1 MSDTDG
7 ALPAGFEVVELIDS
21 DAVAATYLLR
31 GAQRD
36 AVLTVARS
44 AVADEED
51 RAACLR
57 WADALTI
64 AAASPNIADVLS
76 AGLTRDGRPHLVC
89 GTGEALSARLFDS
102 GALSVWT
109 AQGYGVGV
117 ADALASAHAAG
128 LAHGA
133 VQLSTV
139 LVIDDGAVLAGF
151 GTSAPGLAVPA
162 VVDAYTAP
170 EHLAEVSVG
179 RAAAS
184 EAGDVYSLGVTLYA
198 ALGGSVPWQDAPMDL
213 ALRSMPL
220 PGLPDV
226 SADLLDLLRATVSV
240 DSAARPGAARLRDW
254 LLGLD
259 LQEVDRAAPVARCL
273 LGGRGSGRVGKRT
286 AALITA
292 VGGTL
297 GVVSAGG
304 AGTGAVVAATGTGAG
319 AAVGTGAAVGVGTA
333 VGAGTAAVGAGT
345 TAAAAATAGGVAV
358 TKVVVVSVVVA
369 AVGVGGGFVGKQI
382 YDDSTCN
389 LVVGD
394 KQFVQV
400 LRDGV
405 DLVNQTGHEFTLRVG
420 ERITASGA
428 ADPVAR
434 EVRLSLPAGEEARV
448 IGEKLYAGAADK
460 WSEVDASSDKGK
472 LLAAA
477 AAPTAAVKTV
487 LPRVGTVNRNGCDF
501 DGTITQPGKEPITF
515 TASVEKD
522 RGRLVSFVSAEV
534 EARFSNFEAPVDV
547 TAPSLAPKSVQGVWE
562 QKRASGYTNVLLVN
576 GAFVRIAVVSP
587 AGGGDA
593 GSGCVKQGALDVAVP
608 RLQVTLE
615 CPPYLAP
622 GRFAT
627 VTIRAEGDKQVVVD
641 GFQTLSG
648 TYTLVR
654 R

>member
-1 MSDTDG
+1 MSDMHG

-21 DAVAATYLLR
+21 DPVATTYLVR
-31 GAQRD
+31 GARRE

-44 AVADEED
+44 PAAEEE
-51 RAACLR
+51 RAECLR
-57 WADALTI
+57 WADALTV

-76 AGLTRDGRPHLVC
+76 AGLTRDGRPHLLC
-89 GTGEALSARLFDS
+89 GTGEALAARLFDS

-133 VQLSTV
+133 VQLGTV

-151 GTSAPGLAVPA
+151 GTTAPGLAVPA

-184 EAGDVYSLGVTLYA
+184 EAGDVYGLGVTLYA

-213 ALRSMPL
+213 ALRSAPL

-240 DSAARPGAARLRDW
+240 DSAARPTAAQLRDW

-259 LQEVDRAAPVARCL
+259 LQEVDRAAPVSPHL

-297 GVVSAGG
+297 GVVGGVVSAGG
-304 AGTGAVVAATGTGAG
+304 AGSGAVVAATGTGA
-319 AAVGTGAAVGVGTA
+319 AVT
-333 VGAGTAAVGAGT
+333 AGTAASAGT
-345 TAAAAATAGGVAV
+345 AATAAATTGGVAV

-394 KQFVQV
+394 KPYTQV
-400 LRDGV
+400 LADGA

-448 IGEKLYAGAADK
+448 VGGKLYAGAADK
-460 WSEVDASSDKGK
+460 WSEVDASSDRGK
-472 LLAAA
+472 LLAVA
-477 AAPTAAVKTV
+477 AAPTAAVKAV
-487 LPRVGTVNRNGCDF
+487 LPRVAAVDRNGCDF
-501 DGTITQPGKEPITF
+501 SGTITQLGKPPITF
-515 TASVEKD
+515 TASIEKD
-522 RGRLVSFVSAEV
+522 RGRLVAFVSAEV
-534 EARFSNFEAPVDV
+534 EVRFSNFEAPVDV
-547 TAPSLAPKSVQGVWE
+547 TAPSVR
-562 QKRASGYTNVLLVN
+562 KRDLNATWRSSRNN
-576 GAFVRIAVVSP
+576 AVVYYLGINNGTLSMSRSV
-587 AGGGDA
+587 GGVEGDA
-593 GSGCVKQGALDVAVP
+593 GSGPGCTGKADTSGEVIET
-608 RLQVTLE
+608 RLT
-615 CPPYLAP
+615 CRPH
-622 GRFAT
+622 FADGGTVT
-627 VTIRAEGDKQVVVD
+627 VTIQADGDNKVKLSGDKV
-641 GFQTLSG
+641 LAG
-648 TYTLVR
+648 TYELFR